1 MNHKRPRKL
10 GFYDSFY
17 PIYFGAGNLKD
28 ILPYSSFWQHS
39 ANLEI
44 FYEDY
49 HQRERE
55 REREGR
61 DRNYRHCF
69 STVLEMVIKCLIV
82 YFLFY
87 KRNIFSLQIF
97 FKSAVSSKIDLF
109 RFCRKVLYACGNPN
123 PHRPHYA
130 RHKYHASKWETQ
142 SRAERLKYSCFQM
155 WAWWLCG
162 PGRMSQWFP
171 TATTTAPTT
180 SSSSSNN
187 NSSPRQILTT
197 AVGSQ
202 MAVTPLNLFCLCGNT
217 KDQQVRKGLKSIS

>member
-1 MNHKRPRKL
+1 MCWFHLPLCVIYSYVSSTVNCGKYVYRTLYSVQYMNHKRPRKL

-17 PIYFGAGNLKD
+17 PIHFGAGNLKD

-97 FKSAVSSKIDLF
+97 FVSAVSSKI
-109 RFCRKVLYACGNPN
+109 
-123 PHRPHYA
+123 
-130 RHKYHASKWETQ
+130 
-142 SRAERLKYSCFQM
+142 
-155 WAWWLCG
+155 
-162 PGRMSQWFP
+162 
-171 TATTTAPTT
+171 
-180 SSSSSNN
+180 
-187 NSSPRQILTT
+187 QI
-197 AVGSQ
+197 
-202 MAVTPLNLFCLCGNT
+202 FEIF
-217 KDQQVRKGLKSIS
+217 LKSTVCLWQP

>member
-1 MNHKRPRKL
+1 MYTVQCTLYSVQYMNHKRPRKL

-17 PIYFGAGNLKD
+17 PLHFGAGNLKD

-97 FKSAVSSKIDLF
+97 FICCFLKNWSFQILSKS
-109 RFCRKVLYACGNPN
+109 ACGNPN
-123 PHRPHYA
+123 PHHHPHYA
-130 RHKYHASKWETQ
+130 RHKYHA
-142 SRAERLKYSCFQM
+142 
-155 WAWWLCG
+155 
-162 PGRMSQWFP
+162 
-171 TATTTAPTT
+171 
-180 SSSSSNN
+180 
-187 NSSPRQILTT
+187 
-197 AVGSQ
+197 
-202 MAVTPLNLFCLCGNT
+202 
-217 KDQQVRKGLKSIS
+217 